1 MRDARQKSAFLDA
14 IGEVYS
20 ADRTLPTVQDLE
32 RAVVGADAFL
42 NRSFPFLFDFDLCL
56 SKGIF
61 DDDVS
66 GFRIVADG
74 VPSFPSK
81 DTEIHMGCTH
91 SSRSA
96 TALQA
101 GILRIRKS
109 LAAYSHLKTIG
120 QPTHRLIETGRR
132 KDVLSHR

>member
-1 MRDARQKSAFLDA
+1 MQ
-14 IGEVYS
+14 G
-20 ADRTLPTVQDLE
+20 LE

-56 SKGIF
+56 SRSIF

-81 DTEIHMGCTH
+81 DTEIHMAYAH
-91 SSRSA
+91 SSRST
-96 TALQA
+96 TALLA

-109 LAAYSHLKTIG
+109 RAAYSHLKTTG
-120 QPTHRLIETGRR
+120 QPTHRLNETGRK
-132 KDVLSHR
+132 KDSLSHR